1 MILPG
6 LISLAFY
13 KRSPSLGQV
22 VLGLLAT
29 VLLSAVLGYYSPGG
43 PLGVEGSVIVAIVG
57 AVIIYAVILAYL
69 HYRYYP
75 RHAKL
80 AIPIP
85 PAVPP

>member
-13 KRSPSLGQV
+13 KRSPSLSQV
-22 VLGLLAT
+22 ILGLLAT
-29 VLLSAVLGYYSPGG
+29 VVFSAVLGYYPPGG
-43 PLGVEGSVIVAIVG
+43 PLGVEGSIIVAIVG

-80 AIPIP
+80 SMPTP